1 MNKFFLPF
9 SDSRKIL
16 IYSMLLFTI
25 VFLFTRLQYFILYPV
40 LVLSS
45 DSASYCAVALDLLN
59 SDTPIFDIRT
69 PAYPFLLYSIWLF
82 SKSFFTVSLIQS
94 LSTLLTGF
102 VFLYIISITY
112 RRFTF
117 LFSVMLSIYVSS
129 SYFLILEKAILT
141 EGMFVNFLLLNAGLL
156 ILALKKERNIF
167 LIIYSSSI
175 AILILIRPA
184 ALFLFGIVIILMIWF
199 FVNKY
204 KIKAY
209 LSLILPMALII
220 LGLCSYNYYTLK
232 LFTITPFGEANLSGV
247 TIIFMEPSDEYP
259 DIVNEAIRNT
269 LDSIP
274 RTDKNYV
281 KNSWGISKLYHTFND
296 NFYKQVKFTDYL
308 MKLDPELTF
317 TAIQPIMR
325 KVSLDAIKNSPKS
338 YLKFVMSNFIFF
350 FNNQRIT
357 MDFYEQL
364 ENVYKRAVIEE
375 KYIKELESGSW
386 RMMSSDRSDNEKV
399 LGLFREEISGQRTL
413 ENINVT
419 EEGSVEIKNGI
430 YKTVF
435 ELTEKFYNI
444 VFRNIFWI
452 ILYFVV
458 FGLSIYKL
466 YQSGF
471 KNADA
476 LIPFLLCMTYLFK
489 AALVSLVE
497 VSLSRYS
504 YTVEFVFYF
513 SLPFLLIMLINSKN
527 NNSEEKIS

>member
-1 MNKFFLPF
+1 
-9 SDSRKIL
+9 
-16 IYSMLLFTI
+16 
-25 VFLFTRLQYFILYPV
+25 
-40 LVLSS
+40 
-45 DSASYCAVALDLLN
+45 
-59 SDTPIFDIRT
+59 
-69 PAYPFLLYSIWLF
+69 
-82 SKSFFTVSLIQS
+82 
-94 LSTLLTGF
+94 
-102 VFLYIISITY
+102 
-112 RRFTF
+112 
-117 LFSVMLSIYVSS
+117 
-129 SYFLILEKAILT
+129 
-141 EGMFVNFLLLNAGLL
+141 
-156 ILALKKERNIF
+156 
-167 LIIYSSSI
+167 
-175 AILILIRPA
+175 
-184 ALFLFGIVIILMIWF
+184 
-199 FVNKY
+199 
-204 KIKAY
+204 
-209 LSLILPMALII
+209 
-220 LGLCSYNYYTLK
+220 
-232 LFTITPFGEANLSGV
+232 
-247 TIIFMEPSDEYP
+247 
-259 DIVNEAIRNT
+259 
-269 LDSIP
+269 
-274 RTDKNYV
+274 
-281 KNSWGISKLYHTFND
+281 
-296 NFYKQVKFTDYL
+296 
-308 MKLDPELTF
+308 
-317 TAIQPIMR
+317 
-325 KVSLDAIKNSPKS
+325 
-338 YLKFVMSNFIFF
+338 
-350 FNNQRIT
+350 

-364 ENVYKRAVIEE
+364 ENVYKRTVIEE